1 MSMRTKENKVGQKG
15 SVLIAVLAIIAL
27 LAFLTTKFIDDSV
40 KDLEYQALFKQPT
53 DFRALAYNTLEITLA
68 VIHEIATIDDGN
80 IYHYEQGWQNPLEYF
95 EFPQNKDWEINISI
109 QDPTGKIPINALSD
123 AQMSDLLEEGLGF
136 DFSTT
141 QELKDAWTDWIDADE
156 SRTLNGAESEDY
168 ESLDPPYKSANRP
181 IESLDELKLIQTWNQ
196 EFFDESGQPNEL
208 FYRLQSMVTTLHNQP
223 VNVNA
228 ATPIVLDYLLLNT
241 SWDAK
246 ALFEFED
253 KPYLTRLPESLNS
266 ELLSTSTDIL
276 LIQITLK
283 RGDVPF
289 TINALVEKNFSENS
303 GASNLPGRAVSED
316 KAMIKEGTLEEQL
329 KLNFPFKL
337 LKLSENQIIDTNST
351 SNYSQ
356 SNLDILL

>member
-1 MSMRTKENKVGQKG
+1 MRTKEHKVGEKG
-15 SVLIAVLAIIAL
+15 SVLIAVLAIISL

-80 IYHYEQGWQNPLEYF
+80 IHHYEQGWQNPLQYF
-95 EFPQNKDWEINISI
+95 QIPQNNDWEIDIRI
-109 QDPTGKIPINALSD
+109 VDPTGKIPINALSD
-123 AQMSDLLEEGLGF
+123 EQMSDLLEEGLGF

-141 QELKDAWTDWIDADE
+141 QELKDTWSDWIDTDE
-156 SRTLNGAESEDY
+156 SRSLNGAESEDY

-181 IESLDELKLIQTWNQ
+181 IESLEELKLIQTWNQ
-196 EFFDESGQPNEL
+196 EFFDESGQPNDL
-208 FYRLQSMVTTLHNQP
+208 YFRLQSMVTTLHNKP
-223 VNVNA
+223 VNVNS

-246 ALFEFED
+246 ALVALED
-253 KPYLTRLPESLNS
+253 KPYLTRLPDSLNS
-266 ELLSTSTDIL
+266 ELLTTNTDTL

-289 TINALVEKNFSENS
+289 TINALVEKNFSNNT
-303 GASNLPGRAVSED
+303 GASNLPGKAVSED
-316 KAMIKEGTLEEQL
+316 QAIMKEGTIEEQL
-329 KLNFPFKL
+329 KLNFPFKI
-337 LKLSENQIIDTNST
+337 LKLSENRAIDTNSP
-351 SNYSQ
+351 SIYSY
-356 SNLDILL
+356 SNLDIVP

>member
-1 MSMRTKENKVGQKG
+1 MPSNQHKAGQKG
-15 SVLIAVLAIIAL
+15 SVLIAVLAIISL

-40 KDLEYQALFKQPT
+40 NDLEYQALFKQPT

-68 VIHEIATIDDGN
+68 VIHEIATIDDGA
-80 IYHYEQGWQNPLEYF
+80 IHHYEQGWQNPLQYF
-95 EFPQNKDWEINISI
+95 SFPQNKDWEIDIRI

-123 AQMSDLLEEGLGF
+123 EQMSDLLEEGLGF

-156 SRTLNGAESEDY
+156 SRSLNGAESEDY

-181 IESLDELKLIQTWNQ
+181 IESLEELKLIQTWNQ
-196 EFFDESGQPNEL
+196 EFFDESGQPNDL
-208 FYRLQSMVTTLHNQP
+208 YFRLQSMVTTLHNQP

-228 ATPIVLDYLLLNT
+228 ASPIVLDYLLINT

-246 ALFEFED
+246 ALFETED

-266 ELLSTSTDIL
+266 ALLTTSTDTL
-276 LIQITLK
+276 LIQITLM

-289 TINALVEKNFSENS
+289 TINALVETNFSNS
-303 GASNLPGRAVSED
+303 SSGGNLPGRAVSED
-316 KAMIKEGTLEEQL
+316 QSMLKEGTLEEQL

-337 LKLSENQIIDTNST
+337 LKLSENHAIDANST
-351 SNYSQ
+351 SIYSY
-356 SNLDILL
+356 SNLDILP

>member
-1 MSMRTKENKVGQKG
+1 
-15 SVLIAVLAIIAL
+15 
-27 LAFLTTKFIDDSV
+27 
-40 KDLEYQALFKQPT
+40 
-53 DFRALAYNTLEITLA
+53 
-68 VIHEIATIDDGN
+68 
-80 IYHYEQGWQNPLEYF
+80 
-95 EFPQNKDWEINISI
+95 
-109 QDPTGKIPINALSD
+109 
-123 AQMSDLLEEGLGF
+123 MSDLLEEGLGF

-141 QELKDAWTDWIDADE
+141 QELKDTWTDWIDTDE

-196 EFFDESGQPNEL
+196 EFFDEFGQPNEL

-246 ALFEFED
+246 ALFEIED

-266 ELLSTSTDIL
+266 ELLTASTETL

-289 TINALVEKNFSENS
+289 TINALVEKNFSDNPS
-303 GASNLPGRAVSED
+303 ASNLPGRAVNED
-316 KAMIKEGTLEEQL
+316 QAIIKEGTLEEQL

-337 LKLSENQIIDTNST
+337 LRLSENQVIDTS
-351 SNYSQ
+351 SPSIYSH
-356 SNLDILL
+356 SNLDILP